1 MIHLIQT
8 AGVWAMS
15 NDETKTPADA
25 DSQKP
30 EEQEQEKD
38 QDKTLFYELLAEIRF

>member
-1 MIHLIQT
+1 
-8 AGVWAMS
+8 MS

-30 EEQEQEKD
+30 EEQEQSRN
-38 QDKTLFYELLAEIRF
+38 QDKILFYELLAEMRF